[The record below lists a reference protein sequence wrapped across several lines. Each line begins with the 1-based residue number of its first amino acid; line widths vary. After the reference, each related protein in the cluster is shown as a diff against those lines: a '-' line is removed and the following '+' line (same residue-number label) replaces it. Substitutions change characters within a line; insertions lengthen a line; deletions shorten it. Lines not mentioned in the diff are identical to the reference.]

1 MTTEATRP
9 DPFMTGDRR
18 HRRIAY
24 RATFARPFDH
34 EDTDLIEGLY
44 RDPEGEAIGKAIL
57 EQRRHEAPQAFL
69 VIPEEEIPLVHV
81 EARLDDDP
89 RVGSYDQV
97 FALLYG
103 SDETPGRGVR
113 ATGEK
118 WDDGEL
124 VAFAFESDEEAL
136 EAQA

>member
-1 MTTEATRP
+1 MATEALRP
-9 DPFMTGDRR
+9 DPFLTGDRR

-24 RATFARPFDH
+24 RATFGRSFDH
-34 EDTDLIEGLY
+34 EDTDLIEGVY
-44 RDPEGEAIGKAIL
+44 RDPEGDVIGKVML

-81 EARLDDDP
+81 EAKLDDDP
-89 RVGSYDQV
+89 RVGAYDQV
-97 FALLYG
+97 FALLYRA
-103 SDETPGRGVR
+103 DETPEKGVSD
-113 ATGEK
+113 TGER

-124 VAFAFESDEEAL
+124 VAYAFESDEEAL